1 MHIIVG
7 LGNPGVAY
15 RKTRHNAGFLALDR
29 VASALHIRV
38 TKRGFSGL
46 YGEGVRGGEKV
57 VLVKPETYMNL
68 SGDCVQRVA
77 HFYRARPQD
86 VLVIYD
92 DIELPAG
99 SLRIRERGSPGTH
112 NGMRS
117 VLACLGSEEAP
128 RIRVGVGDR
137 QRGALRDHVLNR
149 PSAEEQALL
158 DEAFENAARAAVLW
172 LDGRMSEAQARYNRK
187 HEGGPA

>member
-7 LGNPGVAY
+7 LGNPGVTY
-15 RKTRHNAGFLALDR
+15 QKTRHNAGFQALER
-29 VASALHIRV
+29 VAVALHIRV

-46 YGEGVRGGEKV
+46 YGEGVRSGEKV

-68 SGDCVQRVA
+68 SGDCVQRLA

-99 SLRIRERGSPGTH
+99 SLRIRERGGPGTH

-117 VLACLGSEEAP
+117 VLACLGSEEVP
-128 RIRVGVGDR
+128 RIRVGVGGRR
-137 QRGALRDHVLNR
+137 QGALRDHVLHK
-149 PSAEEQALL
+149 PSSAEQALL
-158 DEAFENAARAAVLW
+158 DEAFENAAQAGLLW
-172 LDGRMSEAQARYNRK
+172 LDGRMAEAQARFNKR
-187 HEGGPA
+187 HEGGSA